1 MTRTPNLSRRR
12 LLALSS
18 AAAGSLALGG
28 VGTVA
33 GQGDHTRKNVTIES
47 HDGTDIAMT
56 VYKPGDA
63 SADDPVPMI
72 LHSHGWSGSRTNS
85 EGAFAVEM
93 DRDFGVL
100 SFDQRGHGESGG
112 QAHIQNPELEG
123 RDVVELLDYVEG
135 LEWVARSR
143 GSAGTT
149 PEGRASDPMVF
160 AIGGSY
166 GGAYQL
172 VGAFTE
178 IERRGYTRFDALAP
192 QITWFDLS
200 ESLAPEKVVR
210 SAWVAALYAAG
221 APNVPEF
228 VHRGFAYGSAT
239 GQWPEGEV
247 PGVPDLDGRFFRN
260 GPSGFVDEG
269 LELDIPVLFGQGTSD
284 NLFNLNQAWQNF
296 ERALTDDAR
305 EQSAVIAYNGGH
317 ALPNVLPPGQL
328 NFEDACSAGASDGS
342 GSEVVRS
349 SGFAELR
356 LQFFEAVRDGE
367 GDARDIVGSA
377 YSLTTADGS
386 SCLTLDSLD
395 DRTTLASGIDLGVSN
410 DGTGNLSV
418 DRTAGID
425 DRTLAT
431 ADSFPGEYDPET
443 VAEATEETDGGAAV
457 TPTGAGTP
465 VHLELAE
472 GPLTVGGVPELT
484 ADVTVA
490 GVDQRVFFALSVG
503 ESPATAQVVQNNML
517 PLREPEPV
525 VGQKRSVELPGVAV
539 ELSEGETLY
548 LTISAVSDM
557 SFAHG
562 STRTPGA
569 VALENLSVDVPL
581 VE

>member
-1 MTRTPNLSRRR
+1 MTDGPNLSRRR

-18 AAAGSLALGG
+18 ATAGSFALGG
-28 VGTVA
+28 IGTAA
-33 GQGDHTRKNVTIES
+33 GADHSRENETIES
-47 HDGTDIAMT
+47 HDGTAIAMT
-56 VYKPGDA
+56 VYKPAGA

-72 LHSHGWSGSRTNS
+72 LHSHGWGGSRTSS
-85 EGAFAVEM
+85 EGAFGAELG
-93 DRDFGVL
+93 RGFGVL

-112 QAHIQNPELEG
+112 QAHVQNPKLEG
-123 RDVVELLDYVEG
+123 RDVIEVLDYVED
-135 LEWVARSR
+135 LDWVARSR
-143 GSAGTT
+143 GSAGPT

-178 IERRGYTRFDALAP
+178 TARKGYTRFDALAP

-210 SAWVAALYAAG
+210 SAWVAALYGLG

-228 VHRGFAYGSAT
+228 VHRGFAYGVST

-247 PGVPDLDGRFFRN
+247 PGIPDLDERFFEN

-269 LELDIPVLFGQGTSD
+269 LTLDVPVLFGQGLTD

-296 ERALTDDAR
+296 ERALTDEAR
-305 EQSAVIAYNGGH
+305 EQSAVIGYNGGH
-317 ALPNVLPPGQL
+317 ALPNAYPPGRPL
-328 NFEDACSAGASDGS
+328 GAELGTREGACSVDGS
-342 GSEVVRS
+342 
-349 SGFAELR
+349 FAETR
-356 LQFFEAVRDGE
+356 LQFFEAVRDDE
-367 GDARDIVGSA
+367 GDARDLVGSP
-377 YSLTTADGS
+377 YSLTTADGEQ
-386 SCLTLDSLD
+386 CLRLDSLD

-410 DGTGNLSV
+410 DGAGSL
-418 DRTAGID
+418 DIGRTAGIE
-425 DRTLAT
+425 DRTVA
-431 ADSFPGEYDPET
+431 AVDGFPGEYDPET
-443 VAEATEETDGGAAV
+443 VAAATEAATAVEETEGGTAA

-465 VHLELAE
+465 VHLELAQ
-472 GPLTVGGVPELT
+472 GPLTVGGIPELT
-484 ADVTVA
+484 ADVTTV

-503 ESPATAQVVQNNML
+503 ESPPTAQVVQNNML

-525 VGQKRSVELPGVAV
+525 VGEHRRVELPGVAV
-539 ELSEGETLY
+539 DVAEGETLY
-548 LTISAVSDM
+548 LTLSAVSDM

-562 STRTPGA
+562 STRTPGS
-569 VALENLSVDVPL
+569 VLLEDLSVDVPL